1 MFKDIRGKRVKH
13 LLGVLISF
21 ILLVIPL
28 YADDGGYSIEAYKV
42 KIEVSE
48 ENIFNIRE
56 DIDVNFIAQ
65 RHGIYRKIP
74 IKNRVTRIDGTV
86 SQVIAKV
93 WDVKSNIVST
103 YHTEG
108 NDKVIKIGDPQVT
121 VTGKQYYVLTYTY
134 DLGKDVGKGYDE
146 FYFNII
152 GNEWDTSISNVS
164 FEIEMPKAFDAN
176 QIDFSVGAKGN
187 TSHQGVYY
195 EVEENRITGYYEG
208 SLQSGEALTI
218 RIELPEGYFTATR
231 DNVSWS
237 INLNILMIFPIVIL
251 IVVLLLWLIFAR
263 NPREKIEECTYLP
276 EGLNSA
282 EVGMIYKG
290 KASNKDAISLLFSL
304 AQKGYLK
311 IIDKSDKDSR
321 YKASNSFEIEKLKAY
336 DGGDKAE
343 AVFFKGLF
351 NRRDR
356 VDEEKLRDTFYKTVN
371 KVKKLVNEKDK
382 RAHLF
387 KKGADRAKV
396 LAIILAILS
405 HVSVTYI
412 SFAYGG
418 RLDIV
423 FWAIIC
429 FTSGIIVLTTS
440 ISKEDLV
447 QSIPF
452 IIWGIIFMGL
462 GGVILLWPLL
472 RDYGELIPVTVM
484 NQVCLVVMFKVIQ
497 KMIKRTPYGEKLYL
511 EIKGFKKYI
520 QNIDYREL
528 KKLKEDHAN
537 YFEDMFAYMMALN
550 ISQKDMEKFNDY
562 IESPPSWY
570 EGKYSNSNGFI
581 NRLYRMMCSVEVTM
595 SSNPS
600 SSSGDSGGGSS
611 GGGSGGGGGGSW

>member
-1 MFKDIRGKRVKH
+1 MRGVKR
-13 LLGVLISF
+13 LLFFLVSL

-42 KIEVSE
+42 KVEVSE

-93 WDVKSNIVST
+93 SDMKSNIVST

-121 VTGKQYYVLTYTY
+121 VTGDQYYLLTYTY

-152 GNEWDTSISNVS
+152 GNEWNTSISNVS

-187 TSHQGVYY
+187 TSHKGVYY
-195 EVEENRITGYYEG
+195 EVEGNRIIGYYEG

-237 INLNILMIFPIVIL
+237 INLNTLIILPIATL

-276 EGLNSA
+276 EGLSSA

-304 AQKGYLK
+304 AQKGYLR
-311 IIDKSDKDSR
+311 IIDMRDEDSK

-387 KKGADRAKV
+387 KKDADRAKV

-562 IESPPSWY
+562 IGSPPSWY

-600 SSSGDSGGGSS
+600 SSSGDSGGDSGGGSS

>member
-1 MFKDIRGKRVKH
+1 MRGVKR
-13 LLGVLISF
+13 LLFFLVSLI
-21 ILLVIPL
+21 LMVIPL

-42 KIEVSE
+42 KVEVSE

-93 WDVKSNIVST
+93 SDMKSNIVST

-164 FEIEMPKAFDAN
+164 FEIELPKAFDAN

-195 EVEENRITGYYEG
+195 EVEGNRIIGYYEG

-237 INLNILMIFPIVIL
+237 INLNTLMIFPIATL

-263 NPREKIEECTYLP
+263 NPRERIEECTYLP

-290 KASNKDAISLLFSL
+290 EASNKDAISLLFSL

-311 IIDKSDKDSR
+311 IIDKSDKDSK

-387 KKGADRAKV
+387 KKDADRAKV

>member
-1 MFKDIRGKRVKH
+1 MRGVKR
-13 LLGVLISF
+13 LLFFLVSL

-42 KIEVSE
+42 KVEVSE

-93 WDVKSNIVST
+93 SDMKSNIVST

-121 VTGKQYYVLTYTY
+121 VTGDQYYLLTYTY

-152 GNEWDTSISNVS
+152 GNEWNTSISNVS

-187 TSHQGVYY
+187 TSYKGVYY
-195 EVEENRITGYYEG
+195 EVEGNRIIGYYEG

-237 INLNILMIFPIVIL
+237 INLNTLIILPIATL

-276 EGLNSA
+276 EGLSSA

-304 AQKGYLK
+304 AQKGYLR
-311 IIDKSDKDSR
+311 IIDMRDEDSK

-387 KKGADRAKV
+387 KKDADRAKV

-562 IESPPSWY
+562 IGSPPSWY

-581 NRLYRMMCSVEVTM
+581 NGLYRMMCSVEVTM

-600 SSSGDSGGGSS
+600 SSSGDSGGDSGGGSS

>member
-1 MFKDIRGKRVKH
+1 MRGVKRLLFF
-13 LLGVLISF
+13 LLGF

-42 KIEVSE
+42 KVEVSE

-93 WDVKSNIVST
+93 SDMKSNIVST

-121 VTGKQYYVLTYTY
+121 VTGDQYYLLTYTY

-164 FEIEMPKAFDAN
+164 FEIELPKAFDAN

-195 EVEENRITGYYEG
+195 EVEGNRIIGYYEG

-311 IIDKSDKDSR
+311 IIDKRDEDSR
-321 YKASNSFEIEKLKAY
+321 YKASNSFEIEKLKVY

-511 EIKGFKKYI
+511 ELKGFKKYI

-600 SSSGDSGGGSS
+600 SSSGDSGGGS
-611 GGGSGGGGGGSW
+611 GGGGGGSW

>member
-1 MFKDIRGKRVKH
+1 MRGVKR
-13 LLGVLISF
+13 LLFFLVSL

-93 WDVKSNIVST
+93 SDVKSNTVST

-121 VTGKQYYVLTYTY
+121 VTGKQYYALTYTY

-152 GNEWDTSISNVS
+152 GNEWDASISNVS
-164 FEIEMPKAFDAN
+164 FEIEMPKAFEAN

-187 TSHQGVYY
+187 TSHKGVYY
-195 EVEENRITGYYEG
+195 EVEGNRIIGYYEG

-336 DGGDKAE
+336 DGGDKVE

-418 RLDIV
+418 YSGQLDAV
-423 FWAIIC
+423 TCAIIGS
-429 FTSGIIVLTTS
+429 TAGVMLLAININKENITLS
-440 ISKEDLV
+440 I
-447 QSIPF
+447 
-452 IIWGIIFMGL
+452 GL
-462 GGVILLWPLL
+462 ITLGVILIGGFGGITFVPLL
-472 RDYGELIPVTVM
+472 SDYQELIPVTIM
-484 NQVCLVVMFKVIQ
+484 NQVCYVVMFKVIQ
-497 KMIKRTPYGEKLYL
+497 KMIKRTPYGQKLYL
-511 EIKGFKKYI
+511 EIQGYKKYLE
-520 QNIDYREL
+520 NIDHREL
-528 KKLKEDHAN
+528 NRLKQDHSN
-537 YFEDMFAYMMALN
+537 YFEDMLAYMMALN
-550 ISQKDMEKFNDY
+550 MSQKIMEKFSNL
-562 IESPPSWY
+562 IENPPVWY
-570 EGKYSNSNGFI
+570 EGQNFNSNGFI
-581 NRLYRMMCSVEVTM
+581 NRLYRMMCSVEASM
-595 SSNPS
+595 SSEPS

>member
-1 MFKDIRGKRVKH
+1 MRGVKR
-13 LLGVLISF
+13 LLFFLVSLI
-21 ILLVIPL
+21 LMVIPL

-42 KIEVSE
+42 KVEVSE

-93 WDVKSNIVST
+93 SDMKSNIVST

-121 VTGKQYYVLTYTY
+121 VTGDQYYLLTYTY

-164 FEIEMPKAFDAN
+164 FEIELPKAFDAN

-195 EVEENRITGYYEG
+195 EVEGNRIIGYYEG

-237 INLNILMIFPIVIL
+237 INLNTLMIFPIATL

-263 NPREKIEECTYLP
+263 NPRERIEECTYLP

-290 KASNKDAISLLFSL
+290 EASNKDAISLLFSL

-311 IIDKSDKDSR
+311 IIDKSDKDSK

-387 KKGADRAKV
+387 KKDADRAKV